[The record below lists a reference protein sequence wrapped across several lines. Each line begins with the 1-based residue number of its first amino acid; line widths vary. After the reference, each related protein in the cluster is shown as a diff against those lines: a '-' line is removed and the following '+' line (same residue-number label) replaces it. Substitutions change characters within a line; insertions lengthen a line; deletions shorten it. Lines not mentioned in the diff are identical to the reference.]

1 MSHNLDQILNH
12 KENHNEKQNEKH
24 NENHKENYTENHNE
38 DYNINQNIKLL
49 RNSNLADVSYAYASE
64 IAEGSK
70 IYHLAGA
77 CPLDR
82 DGKVPE
88 NLSIG
93 EQATLCVENIQ
104 SVLAQ
109 IGATLK
115 DIAYTR
121 VLVATQDRDDL
132 VEAWHAYEAFMGEH
146 DAPSTLHGVT
156 VLGYP
161 NQKVEIEVVVA
172 IK

>member
-1 MSHNLDQILNH
+1 MKTKMKTKMKTIM
-12 KENHNEKQNEKH
+12 KTKMKT
-24 NENHKENYTENHNE
+24 KMKT
-38 DYNINQNIKLL
+38 ITK
-49 RNSNLADVSYAYASE
+49 
-64 IAEGSK
+64 
-70 IYHLAGA
+70 
-77 CPLDR
+77 
-82 DGKVPE
+82 
-88 NLSIG
+88 
-93 EQATLCVENIQ
+93 ATLCVENIQ

-161 NQKVEIEVVVA
+161 NQKVEIEVVVT